1 MLTDFGQR
9 KVQRYLT
16 LAMALSFLLMTVAIL
31 SVHLDPAT
39 GYESSV
45 YWSIPPIFWVAI
57 ITCLIVGVLVFHA
70 NYGTGRKAWVLG
82 LFEILLAHVVPL
94 TIFLYQGFIYI
105 DRFDSQSYVGYARDI
120 TIYGSFY
127 ASNFYPAVSI
137 LMATTG
143 EVLGQSVVVMS
154 QVLPAFFLTLYSI
167 GMLCWARSISN
178 QPRFVVAMVLA
189 SVPILFAWFVST
201 IFHQTLMVLMLPLF
215 FFILWKGRNG
225 DPRLKG
231 LAALIIVLFI
241 IGHMLVA
248 IGVLAFL
255 GIIVITERLTRT
267 PNRTVSAHFV
277 IFAMVAVLGWILL
290 NAAMVDGLKAV
301 VEQMLGMVEGN
312 STMGNAQMV
321 ASRLGLLATVQS
333 ILVCT
338 VDDIIYFLL
347 TMWAGLLILRGRW
360 REHPMT
366 VVMACFLGGIVFLGV
381 LMFSTFAHNPT
392 RMVNLNFVMIFTIP
406 MVGYLLYI
414 KRSEGKSW
422 KARIIT
428 VLILFCLVST
438 TLTIYQDP
446 MEEVSNTSTTRSEYA
461 GMGWFFADRGGVINL
476 YLLQTNPWRYAD
488 FRLGA
493 VYVVDNPDLVNSIQ
507 VTTDHFDSFIKANR
521 TSATD
526 YLIFT
531 KYDKETYTKVW
542 DHLDRVTE
550 DDFKRLAVSSSVN
563 HVYENTGMSIYSRA

>member
-1 MLTDFGQR
+1 MLTDFGDR

-16 LAMALSFLLMTVAIL
+16 LAMALSFLLLTVGIL
-31 SVHLDPAT
+31 SVYSNPGT
-39 GYESSV
+39 GYERSV
-45 YWSIPPIFWVAI
+45 YQSTPVIFWVAI

-120 TIYGSFY
+120 TIYGHFY
-127 ASNFYPAVSI
+127 VSNFYPAISI
-137 LMATTG
+137 LTATTS
-143 EVLGQSVVVMS
+143 EVIGRSVVIMS

-178 QPRFVVAMVLA
+178 QPRFVAAMVLA

-225 DPRLKG
+225 DPRLKV
-231 LAALIIVLFI
+231 LAALMIALLV

-248 IGVLAFL
+248 MGALVFL
-255 GIIVITERLTRT
+255 VIIVITERLARA
-267 PNRTVSAHFV
+267 PNRTIYAHFI
-277 IFAMVAVLGWILL
+277 IFALVAVLGWIIF
-290 NAAMVDGLKAV
+290 NAAMVNGMKAV
-301 VEQMLGMVEGN
+301 VEQMLGMIEGS

-321 ASRLGLLATVQS
+321 ASRIGLMATIQS

-338 VDDIIYFLL
+338 VDDVIYVLL
-347 TMWAGLLILRGRW
+347 TMWGGLLILRGRW
-360 REHPMT
+360 RGHPMT
-366 VVMACFLGGIVFLGV
+366 VAMTCFLGGILFLGV
-381 LMFSTFAHNPT
+381 LMVSTFAHNPT
-392 RMVNLNFVMIFTIP
+392 RMVNLNFVMIFTVP

-414 KRSEGKSW
+414 KRSAGKSW
-422 KARIIT
+422 KARLIT

-446 MEEVSNTSTTRSEYA
+446 MEKVSNTSTTRSEYS
-461 GMGWFFADRGGVINL
+461 GMGWFFTVRGGEINM

-488 FRLGA
+488 FRQGA

-507 VTTDHFDSFIKANR
+507 ATTDHFDSFIKANR

-531 KYDKETYTKVW
+531 KFDKEAYTKVW
-542 DHLDRVTE
+542 VDLDRVTE
-550 DDFKRLAVSSSVN
+550 DDFRRLDVSTSVN
-563 HVYENTGMSIYSRA
+563 HVYENTGMSIYVRA